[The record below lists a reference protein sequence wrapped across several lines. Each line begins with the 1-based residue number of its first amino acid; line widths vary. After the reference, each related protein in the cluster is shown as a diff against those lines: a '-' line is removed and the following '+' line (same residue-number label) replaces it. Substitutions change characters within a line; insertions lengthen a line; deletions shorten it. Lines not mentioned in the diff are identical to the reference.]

1 MDIKELKT
9 VRLSLKNRVLRL
21 QLYRPE
27 SNNSIN
33 DEMVRECSH
42 VIAEYSDQISILIIE
57 GLPDCFCLGAD
68 FSDLTSIEK
77 SNKPDH
83 FAPEPLYSLWE
94 TLASGP
100 FISIAHIRGSVNAGG
115 MGFVAACDLALADTN
130 AEFALSEL
138 LFGLMPACV
147 LPFLIKRIG
156 RQKAHSMTLMTSSIN
171 VHEAHRIGLVDAF
184 AEDSNDLLRKWLL
197 RLTRLEKGAV
207 YRYKKYMAS
216 LDASLSAS
224 RPLALE
230 ANKEVLSDPQILNNI
245 SRFLSTGKFPWES
258 QG

>member
-1 MDIKELKT
+1 
-9 VRLSLKNRVLRL
+9 
-21 QLYRPE
+21 
-27 SNNSIN
+27 
-33 DEMVRECSH
+33 
-42 VIAEYSDQISILIIE
+42 
-57 GLPDCFCLGAD
+57 
-68 FSDLTSIEK
+68 
-77 SNKPDH
+77 
-83 FAPEPLYSLWE
+83 
-94 TLASGP
+94 
-100 FISIAHIRGSVNAGG
+100 
-115 MGFVAACDLALADTN
+115 MGFVAACDLALADSD

-197 RLTRLEKGAV
+197 RLTRLEKSAV
-207 YRYKKYMAS
+207 YRYKKYMAR
-216 LDASLSAS
+216 LDASLSES

-245 SRFLSTGKFPWES
+245 SRFLSSGKFPWEN
-258 QG
+258 